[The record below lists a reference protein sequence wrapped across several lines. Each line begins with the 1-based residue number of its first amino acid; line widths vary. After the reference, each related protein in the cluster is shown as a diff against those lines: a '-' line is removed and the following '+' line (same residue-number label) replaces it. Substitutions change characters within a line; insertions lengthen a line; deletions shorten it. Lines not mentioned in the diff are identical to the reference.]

1 MIQKVTLEG
10 NVFGLSS
17 NIAKQTL
24 LGFKSLCDK
33 GRDVTKPV
41 EIATLLNN
49 NFRAIF
55 TTETPVMP
63 GLLSRPSPYTD
74 MADINI
80 IESGV
85 HNLLKSL
92 SAHKAPG
99 PEQFSPRVLKEMAN
113 VIAPIPTAIFRKFYD
128 SGIIPED

>member
-1 MIQKVTLEG
+1 
-10 NVFGLSS
+10 
-17 NIAKQTL
+17 
-24 LGFKSLCDK
+24 
-33 GRDVTKPV
+33 
-41 EIATLLNN
+41 
-49 NFRAIF
+49 
-55 TTETPVMP
+55 MP

-74 MADINI
+74 MADINV

-99 PEQFSPRVLKEMAN
+99 PDQISPRVLKEMAN